1 MNRNGIPGDAGEER
15 GSPGCGCVLSINKA
29 VAVISTA
36 GAAATVIDARTVR
49 YRTNVLL
56 ITVGGEFGRPG
67 KGFTVTGTALR
78 EGSGVVLD
86 ASSVMV
92 RGNQVIYST
101 PAKLPQGLGL
111 EISTSSGWGII
122 TVNNEPVLLQGN
134 YVDGWFFGVEIR
146 GAAVLSKSQLVRNF
160 IGVTA
165 AGSSMVSGNSV
176 SAGIYGIYLTSG
188 ATATG
193 NAVFANAISGIRFN
207 GPATATKNNLYG
219 NGDFDLYV
227 KGCGTSN
234 YGVVGA
240 NATNNYWGA
249 PSGPGAGTA
258 DTVCNYDGGV
268 TRFTPFATKPFTVK
282 VVKP

>member
-1 MNRNGIPGDAGEER
+1 MNDLARPSLYGSYHAIWRVRHIPQRDEITVDVVGPICESGDFLAKDR
-15 GSPGCGCVLSINKA
+15 VLSRFEPGELMA
-29 VAVISTA
+29 VMSA
-36 GAAATVIDARTVR
+36 GAYGHTMSSNYNARPR
-49 YRTNVLL
+49 AP
-56 ITVGGEFGRPG
+56 E
-67 KGFTVTGTALR
+67 
-78 EGSGVVLD
+78 
-86 ASSVMV
+86 VMV

-101 PAKLPQGLGL
+101 PKPVPFVNGL
-111 EISTSSGWGII
+111 EISSGGRGIK

-134 YVDGWFFGVEIR
+134 YVDGWFFGVEVR
-146 GAAVLSKSQLVRNF
+146 GAAVLSKSQIVRNY

-165 AGSSMVSGNSV
+165 AGSSVVSGNSV

-188 ATATG
+188 ASATG
-193 NAVFANAISGIRFN
+193 NAVFANGLSGISLN

-219 NGDFDLYV
+219 NGDFDPYV
-227 KGCGTSN
+227 KGCGISN
-234 YGVVGA
+234 NGVVGS